1 MNKKNRLI
9 KLCAAIL
16 IIIAGLITIL
26 DIIIGMSLSTDS
38 VPKTALEYF
47 NLFNESKFI
56 GLYYLDFLNFI
67 NVFFILSYYILI
79 VIIIGKRTKKL
90 ATISLI
96 LSISGSIL
104 FILNNGS
111 IDLMNLSNQYFVS
124 NSSVTMQ
131 GYLDEAEIILTRS
144 AHGSVS
150 IFYGYFILSIA
161 NILLALI
168 LFKTD
173 FIKKYVS
180 ILGLI
185 GYGMLSIYLIL
196 ITFVLEL
203 NPIIIGF
210 AGIAG
215 IIVLIWQFS
224 VARKLLLMRKNQ
236 I

>member
-1 MNKKNRLI
+1 MSKKNSLI
-9 KLCAAIL
+9 KLCGAIL

-47 NLFNESKFI
+47 NLFSESKFI
-56 GLYYLDFLNFI
+56 GLYYLDFLNLI

-79 VIIIGKRTKKL
+79 VIIIGKRL

-150 IFYGYFILSIA
+150 IFYGYFILSIS

-173 FIKKYVS
+173 FIKKSVS

-185 GYGMLSIYLIL
+185 GYGMLSIYLVL

-203 NPIIIGF
+203 NPIIMGF
-210 AGIAG
+210 AAIAG

-224 VARKLLLMRKNQ
+224 VAKKLIYMNKHT